1 MAINSTLKQSRRYG
15 FGVLLMA
22 IGAVFLSTNGIML
35 RHIEQADG
43 WQILFYRGLA
53 FSVTVFSI
61 LVFKYRR
68 NSVHAILAVGQR
80 GIWAGLALGLSSC
93 FYVFALLLTTIA
105 NAMFIIGAA
114 PLATAFAAW
123 LVLRERTTRTGIAT
137 MLVSLGGI
145 SLLFADGIAAG
156 RWLGNVMALGLLANF
171 VIYVLIVR
179 GNRDIDMLPAIC
191 LSGIVMAVAGF
202 IGADDLA
209 IKTHDLIIVLTMGCV
224 QMTVGF
230 ICYTVAARYILAA
243 EVALFAL
250 TESILAPI
258 WVWIGVGETPSN
270 LTLAGI
276 AIVLIA
282 VCVYG
287 AAEIFRTRLAISM
300 AAARND

>member
-1 MAINSTLKQSRRYG
+1 VAINSTLKQPRRYG
-15 FGVLLMA
+15 IGVLLV
-22 IGAVFLSTNGIML
+22 ISGAVFLSTNGIML

-43 WQILFYRGLA
+43 WQILFYRGVA

-68 NSVHAILAVGQR
+68 NTAHTIRAIGQR
-80 GIWAGLALGLSSC
+80 GIWAGLALGFSSC

-123 LVLRERTTRTGIAT
+123 LVLRERTTRTGVVT
-137 MLVSLGGI
+137 MLVALGGI
-145 SLLFADGIAAG
+145 SLLFADGVAAG
-156 RWLGNVMALGLLANF
+156 RWLGNVMALCVVVNF
-171 VIYVLIVR
+171 VIYLLAVR

-191 LSGIVMAVAGF
+191 LSGIVMAVAGLF
-202 IGADDLA
+202 GADDLA
-209 IKTHDLIIVLTMGCV
+209 IQTHDLIIVLTMGCV

-230 ICYTVAARYILAA
+230 VCYTIAARYILAA
-243 EVALFAL
+243 EIALFAL

-258 WVWIGVGETPSN
+258 WVWVGVGETPSN

-287 AAEIFRTRLAISM
+287 TVEILRARRAISM
-300 AAARND
+300 SVTRTD